1 MINRGELDIRLDPFY
16 YKPEFLELEKIIST
30 KSTYK
35 LRNYILYLASGATPH
50 KAEAE
55 KYYSDEINGIP
66 FLRVQN
72 VTPSSQ
78 IQLQDVKYINLETH
92 NGMLNRSRIKED
104 DLLVKI
110 TGVGRMAVSS
120 VVPKNFE
127 GNINQ
132 HLVVIRTENKE
143 TSEILAAF
151 LNSDI
156 GETLAKRRSTGGTRP
171 ALDYMALRSIP
182 IVFDK
187 RILEI
192 QKQANQIKKQK
203 EAEAAALLASIDDY
217 LLQELGITLPPA
229 SEKKTFFIARSK
241 QLSGERFDPFYHQI
255 EFDKNRTVVKNGQYE
270 AVPLKNLVEKL
281 IKGKLPKDT
290 EKDGDLNVIQINS
303 IAPDGHIDI
312 SDLLTA
318 KEIFTSEQKM
328 QQNDVLVV
336 ITGATIGKI
345 AIWELEENENYYLGG
360 DIVKFQ
366 CLEDIN
372 PYFVFAWL
380 RCQNSQIEIKRNVT
394 GATNGHLSPSDIGNI
409 LIPCPS
415 IEKQTEI
422 ANHISAI
429 RSQAKQLQQQAA
441 AELEQAKQQVE
452 KLILGE

>member
-1 MINRGELDIRLDPFY
+1 MFLINRGELDIRLDPFY
-16 YKPEFLELEKIIST
+16 YKPEFLELEKIIS
-30 KSTYK
+30 KKAAYK
-35 LRNYILYLASGATPH
+35 LRHYILYLASGATPH

-72 VTPSSQ
+72 VTPSGQ
-78 IQLQDVKYINLETH
+78 IQLQDIKYINLETH
-92 NGMLNRSRIKED
+92 NGMLGRSQVREG

-120 VVPKNFE
+120 VVPENFE

-132 HLVVIRTENKE
+132 HLVVIRTDNKE
-143 TSEILAAF
+143 TSEVLAAF

-171 ALDYMALRSIP
+171 ALDYTALRSIP

-203 EAEAAALLASIDDY
+203 ETEAASLLASIDGY
-217 LLQELGITLPPA
+217 LLQELGITLPPP
-229 SEKKTFFIARSK
+229 SEKKTYFITHSS
-241 QLSGERFDPFYHQI
+241 QVSGGRFDPFYNQV
-255 EFDKNRTVVKNGQYE
+255 EFEENKTVVKNGKYG
-270 AVPLKNLVEKL
+270 AKPLKQLVKKL
-281 IKGKLPKDT
+281 VKGKLPKDE
-290 EKDGDLNVIQINS
+290 EKGGDLKVIQINS
-303 IAPDGHIDI
+303 INPDGHIDI

-318 KEIFTSEQKM
+318 KFIFTSEQQM
-328 QQNDVLVV
+328 QINDVLVV

-345 AIWELEENENYYLGG
+345 AIWESEDNENYFLGG

-366 CLEDIN
+366 CFENAN
-372 PYFVFAWL
+372 PQFVFSWL
-380 RCQNSQIEIKRNVT
+380 RCQNSQIEIKKNVT

-409 LIPCPS
+409 LIPLPPP
-415 IEKQTEI
+415 K
-422 ANHISAI
+422 N
-429 RSQAKQLQQQAA
+429 KP
-441 AELEQAKQQVE
+441 K
-452 KLILGE
+452 